1 MIPENPLSNW
11 HILLATIVTF
21 FAAVVVQ
28 DNDIGAITYP
38 SILPAVNM
46 PEKFDW
52 PTISS
57 ILMIT
62 PDSAYIFF
70 GFVLTTWLYPTLFS
84 NPFEAAVA
92 SGNEFSMLL
101 MMLESVMFI
110 FSIILLTF
118 NGRLLSKIFRLFS
131 RPRNTGKN
139 A

>member
-1 MIPENPLSNW
+1 MIPGNPRSNW

-21 FAAVVVQ
+21 FATVVVQ
-28 DNDIGAITYP
+28 DNDIGTITDP

-62 PDSAYIFF
+62 PDSTYIFF
-70 GFVLTTWLYPTLFS
+70 GFVLTTWLYPTSFS

-118 NGRLLSKIFRLFS
+118 NGQFFS
-131 RPRNTGKN
+131 LPPIPYLRMKK
-139 A
+139 